1 MLGKEKQ
8 DRALNLWAQ
17 KVVANAKA
25 KLLASGKSATG
36 VLYNSINYKIVN
48 RPSGPTVLFL
58 YEDYGQYVESGR
70 RIGARFPP
78 PGPILQWIKARGIRG
93 RDKRGRFITDKS
105 LTFVIQR
112 AISRDGIKPFPF
124 YKDAIGAAIK
134 DLGPELAKVIAIAIK
149 ENIKNATVTTT

>member
-8 DRALNLWAQ
+8 LRALNEWAQ
-17 KVVANAKA
+17 DVVNNAKS
-25 KLLASGKSATG
+25 KLMASGKSATG

-48 RPSGPTVLFL
+48 RPYGPTILFA

-93 RDKRGRFITDKS
+93 RDKRGRFIKDKS
-105 LTFVIQR
+105 LVFLIQR

-124 YKDAIGAAIK
+124 YKDAVGAAIK
-134 DLGPELAKVIAIAIK
+134 DLGPELAKIIGIAIK